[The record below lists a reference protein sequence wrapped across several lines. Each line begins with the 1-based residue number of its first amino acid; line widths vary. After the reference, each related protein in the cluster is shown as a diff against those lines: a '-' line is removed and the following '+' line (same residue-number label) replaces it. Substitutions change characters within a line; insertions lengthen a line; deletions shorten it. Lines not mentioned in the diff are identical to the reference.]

1 MEGSGRIEK
10 SGSAQLIGEQIQAV
24 RFRDNPL
31 LPFFKSQMSTLILKQ
46 KEITEDDQKRRSFMN
61 HSSIHSFNNT
71 EKKNR
76 IIRVINGRIFRN
88 GKVGVIRCSNV

>member
-1 MEGSGRIEK
+1 M
-10 SGSAQLIGEQIQAV
+10 SAI
-24 RFRDNPL
+24 
-31 LPFFKSQMSTLILKQ
+31 TLKQ

-76 IIRVINGRIFRN
+76 IIRVTNGRIFRN
-88 GKVGVIRCSNV
+88 GKVGALRGGNG